1 MSADD
6 EKRESD
12 AEQPSGTASEPEGQ
26 EAGQGV
32 SESVSLAADAA
43 LISRARAGDSEAFDA
58 LMRQH
63 MDRVYGLAHRML
75 RDREEALD
83 VVQEVFIKLHGA
95 IGSLRAEGQV
105 GAWLYRVCTNHC
117 IDRSRR
123 RRETVPLE
131 ENLHADGSESRP
143 EESLER
149 RELQRVVLAAV
160 DALPPRQRA
169 VFLLRHYEYLSLE
182 EIGQSLGCATGTVK
196 AHLSR
201 ATGKVRKT
209 LAEYLGRRPQGGDE
223 A

>member
-1 MSADD
+1 MPADD
-6 EKRESD
+6 KERESD
-12 AEQPSGTASEPEGQ
+12 AEQASGAPEPEGQ
-26 EAGQGV
+26 EAGHGV
-32 SESVSLAADAA
+32 SESVSLAADVG
-43 LISRARAGDSEAFDA
+43 LVSRARAGDTEAFDA

-63 MDRVYGLAHRML
+63 MDRVYALAYRML

-123 RRETVPLE
+123 RRETAPLE
-131 ENLHADGSESRP
+131 EDLHADGSESRP

-160 DALPPRQRA
+160 DGLPPRQRA

-201 ATGKVRKT
+201 ATSKVRT
-209 LAEYLGRRPQGGDE
+209 ALAEYLGRRPEGGDG